1 MDSLVSGGL
10 VVCAMRFEI
19 GKMYRYRSEKPS
31 GTRGNFKLGDTVV
44 LLHFVCPLHIGK
56 IKVWYGSGDFEVLT
70 EQGEV
75 LKEMLWY
82 DSWEQV

>member
-1 MDSLVSGGL
+1 
-10 VVCAMRFEI
+10 MRFEI

-31 GTRGNFKLGDTVV
+31 VRGSFKLGDTVV

-56 IKVWYGSGDFEVLT
+56 INVWYGSGDFEVLT